1 LDTSSFRKIL
11 VVHLPMD
18 TPELAD
24 ERESSVVVRHHS
36 HSDGQIKK
44 TRKNMLS

>member
-1 LDTSSFRKIL
+1 
-11 VVHLPMD
+11 ME

-36 HSDGQIKK
+36 QSDGQIKK
-44 TRKNMLS
+44 TDKTAFFRVKH